1 MVQIAGDSHL
11 SKSEQKVIKEL
22 VKEFRDIFIS
32 DNSLPPIMKDKAP
45 AKLLV
50 REGAEQVSCPIP
62 RWGPNQEKILRM
74 WAEKSLKEGL
84 VEMADVD
91 CPYAS
96 RPHLVTKPNNGIRV
110 TGDYSKL
117 NETIPKRPMNL
128 PNMEDQLPRHLGA
141 KYFTVAD
148 AAQGYYQLLMD
159 KESRQRCALWTPIGK
174 VVPTRLPMGV
184 KNAGVLYQDAV
195 SLSLGTMPEQT
206 RERMSNYLD
215 DHLTSGETFEKYLE
229 NTRNFFQACREHG
242 ITLNPA
248 KTKLG
253 FPTAK
258 ILGRE
263 VSESQIIVHD
273 DNLQSLRDCPTKLN
287 DVHEVKRVLG
297 ICEFARKHVKDFAT
311 LAKPLQKLTR
321 KNVPWKWTSETQD
334 SFVKLKTAVLANIKL
349 HVPDHSKPLYLFTDA
364 SDYGMG
370 AQLCQLKHPTKDEDL
385 KKVKESDKLPIAFYS
400 ASFDEAMQRRPIY
413 YREARALIWGLEKT
427 REFTE
432 RSPHEVV
439 VVTDHAPLQ
448 WIKHATKGPVSA
460 WLIETV
466 ADIEYRVVYMLGS
479 ANTTADALS
488 RPPMVSPARFNLAG
502 AEEIWDALLRLLSD
516 IDMNAPKVSVWAA
529 QHTPSIQRRVQA
541 WRNPSNPIYVH
552 APKSMLKHVKEF
564 DLILSAPSA
573 EEAPIVAH
581 HILKEMLEH
590 KSSATFAC
598 LVPSDLIAY
607 IPAGGDEN
615 GVDKKTRAE
624 IRAKLENECIKQTHT
639 SLGFSWLIFN
649 AKSNLR
655 DKVYTT
661 EKLAG
666 NTEHLFQIDVE
677 EHADGKQRTP
687 SDMLTYGNVNTSEL
701 STWIHE
707 QTAEM
712 DDVKKNYP
720 DKWVKREDGLILVTT
735 DNGNKIYVPKNQRK
749 NLVMKVH
756 REMVHGMIRRV
767 RRVLTSKYSWP
778 KMISDILTWIVAC
791 SDCPLKKAKMNIA
804 HNLYSPTDWRKPR
817 TAYGVDFYSI
827 AQSNRGHVGVLT
839 VTDLFT
845 RFVMFIPVKDTTAET
860 FAQVLMERVV
870 FQRGAF
876 KHLVSDGA
884 QAFVGK
890 TASNLA
896 AMLKIKKVETYYYPQ
911 GNSTTERNHI
921 LLGEFLRLLPEEKRQ
936 DWDREIGA
944 AAYAQNMCVS
954 SSTGFS
960 PFELDCGFQPSSTA
974 DLIFQGK
981 PLPVFETE
989 MFAKTPEEQIQL
1001 MQRVKDMHKIAQETD
1016 RLSKEITIQRLNKL
1030 KNKPLEFVPGE
1041 KVLMYVRITPTKNGD
1056 AKSPWKSKHL
1066 THWRRGT
1073 ITKKLSSSTYE
1084 VIDIKGQTFVRSVAL
1099 IRKDNSDPNTVNGME
1114 EANEPL
1120 ANQDVVSEDK
1130 FYQIGT
1136 MLAIR
1141 EDNNPENK
1149 EFVIVETLK
1158 TLESGTVMVK
1168 YYGTTSKNITKAKF
1182 SPVWVDNQD
1191 RILLKNQK
1199 PSGHK
1204 AMTALIDPELI
1215 LGEVRLNADQTLL
1228 KESTTDL
1235 EKKGLKMQVLKSVTT
1250 AKKVQFDLPEENK
1263 SKNAPEKYSTE
1274 EKNTALSRLRKRKA
1288 QRGPE
1293 LRSGKR
1299 AHIPN

>member
-1 MVQIAGDSHL
+1 
-11 SKSEQKVIKEL
+11 
-22 VKEFRDIFIS
+22 
-32 DNSLPPIMKDKAP
+32 
-45 AKLLV
+45 
-50 REGAEQVSCPIP
+50 
-62 RWGPNQEKILRM
+62 
-74 WAEKSLKEGL
+74 
-84 VEMADVD
+84 
-91 CPYAS
+91 
-96 RPHLVTKPNNGIRV
+96 
-110 TGDYSKL
+110 
-117 NETIPKRPMNL
+117 MNL
-128 PNMEDQLPRHLGA
+128 PNMEDQLRRHLGA

-215 DHLTSGETFEKYLE
+215 DHLTSGETFGIYLE
-229 NTRNFFQACREHG
+229 NTRNFFKACREHG

-827 AQSNRGHVGVLT
+827 AQSSRGHVGVLT

-896 AMLKIKKVETYYYPQ
+896 TMLKIKKVETYYYPQ

>member
-1 MVQIAGDSHL
+1 
-11 SKSEQKVIKEL
+11 
-22 VKEFRDIFIS
+22 
-32 DNSLPPIMKDKAP
+32 
-45 AKLLV
+45 
-50 REGAEQVSCPIP
+50 
-62 RWGPNQEKILRM
+62 
-74 WAEKSLKEGL
+74 
-84 VEMADVD
+84 
-91 CPYAS
+91 
-96 RPHLVTKPNNGIRV
+96 
-110 TGDYSKL
+110 
-117 NETIPKRPMNL
+117 MNL
-128 PNMEDQLPRHLGA
+128 PNMEDQLRRHLGA

-827 AQSNRGHVGVLT
+827 AQSSRGHVGVLT

-896 AMLKIKKVETYYYPQ
+896 TMLKIKKVETYYYPQ

-1168 YYGTTSKNITKAKF
+1168 YYGTTSRNITKAKF

>member
-1 MVQIAGDSHL
+1 
-11 SKSEQKVIKEL
+11 
-22 VKEFRDIFIS
+22 
-32 DNSLPPIMKDKAP
+32 
-45 AKLLV
+45 
-50 REGAEQVSCPIP
+50 
-62 RWGPNQEKILRM
+62 
-74 WAEKSLKEGL
+74 
-84 VEMADVD
+84 
-91 CPYAS
+91 
-96 RPHLVTKPNNGIRV
+96 
-110 TGDYSKL
+110 
-117 NETIPKRPMNL
+117 
-128 PNMEDQLPRHLGA
+128 
-141 KYFTVAD
+141 
-148 AAQGYYQLLMD
+148 
-159 KESRQRCALWTPIGK
+159 
-174 VVPTRLPMGV
+174 
-184 KNAGVLYQDAV
+184 
-195 SLSLGTMPEQT
+195 
-206 RERMSNYLD
+206 
-215 DHLTSGETFEKYLE
+215 
-229 NTRNFFQACREHG
+229 
-242 ITLNPA
+242 
-248 KTKLG
+248 
-253 FPTAK
+253 
-258 ILGRE
+258 
-263 VSESQIIVHD
+263 
-273 DNLQSLRDCPTKLN
+273 
-287 DVHEVKRVLG
+287 
-297 ICEFARKHVKDFAT
+297 
-311 LAKPLQKLTR
+311 
-321 KNVPWKWTSETQD
+321 
-334 SFVKLKTAVLANIKL
+334 
-349 HVPDHSKPLYLFTDA
+349 
-364 SDYGMG
+364 
-370 AQLCQLKHPTKDEDL
+370 
-385 KKVKESDKLPIAFYS
+385 
-400 ASFDEAMQRRPIY
+400 
-413 YREARALIWGLEKT
+413 
-427 REFTE
+427 
-432 RSPHEVV
+432 
-439 VVTDHAPLQ
+439 
-448 WIKHATKGPVSA
+448 
-460 WLIETV
+460 
-466 ADIEYRVVYMLGS
+466 
-479 ANTTADALS
+479 
-488 RPPMVSPARFNLAG
+488 
-502 AEEIWDALLRLLSD
+502 
-516 IDMNAPKVSVWAA
+516 
-529 QHTPSIQRRVQA
+529 
-541 WRNPSNPIYVH
+541 
-552 APKSMLKHVKEF
+552 
-564 DLILSAPSA
+564 
-573 EEAPIVAH
+573 
-581 HILKEMLEH
+581 
-590 KSSATFAC
+590 
-598 LVPSDLIAY
+598 
-607 IPAGGDEN
+607 
-615 GVDKKTRAE
+615 
-624 IRAKLENECIKQTHT
+624 
-639 SLGFSWLIFN
+639 
-649 AKSNLR
+649 
-655 DKVYTT
+655 
-661 EKLAG
+661 
-666 NTEHLFQIDVE
+666 
-677 EHADGKQRTP
+677 
-687 SDMLTYGNVNTSEL
+687 
-701 STWIHE
+701 
-707 QTAEM
+707 
-712 DDVKKNYP
+712 
-720 DKWVKREDGLILVTT
+720 
-735 DNGNKIYVPKNQRK
+735 
-749 NLVMKVH
+749 
-756 REMVHGMIRRV
+756 
-767 RRVLTSKYSWP
+767 
-778 KMISDILTWIVAC
+778 
-791 SDCPLKKAKMNIA
+791 
-804 HNLYSPTDWRKPR
+804 
-817 TAYGVDFYSI
+817 
-827 AQSNRGHVGVLT
+827 
-839 VTDLFT
+839 
-845 RFVMFIPVKDTTAET
+845 MFIPVKDTTAET

-936 DWDREIGA
+936 EWDREIGA

-974 DLIFQGK
+974 DLIFQGN